1 MSDGPK
7 DAASQ
12 GVVDLDLILSSIT
25 TGSTESRS
33 GCGGSL
39 ILVNQKRTDPA
50 PPCDPLTTVAYESW
64 MFRETSDAVLHHWRE
79 LPTDVIRFAIVEDAV
94 LHARSLCEIFLR
106 LGREDAISLK
116 HLFPE
121 LDSNIEK
128 YAPVRNKT
136 KRLRKEYRQHNGRP
150 YDYET
155 LFNTRVLH
163 PTVFRGEY
171 GLYRE
176 PLTRLRPQLL
186 AIVDEIAAL
195 APSLGRLLSAGGG
208 RF

>member
-12 GVVDLDLILSSIT
+12 GVVDPDLILSSIT
-25 TGSTESRS
+25 AGSTESRS

-39 ILVNQKRTDPA
+39 ILVNQTRSDPA
-50 PPCDPLTTVAYESW
+50 PPCDPLTTAAYESW
-64 MFRETSDAVLHHWRE
+64 MFRETSDAVLHRLGE

-94 LHARSLCEIFLR
+94 LHVRSLCEIFLR
-106 LGREDAISLK
+106 LGRKDA
-116 HLFPE
+116 
-121 LDSNIEK
+121 N
-128 YAPVRNKT
+128 APLRNKT
-136 KRLRKEYRQHNGRP
+136 RRLHKEYRQHNGRP

-163 PTVFRGEY
+163 PTVFRGKY

-208 RF
+208 RS

>member
-7 DAASQ
+7 DAASK
-12 GVVDLDLILSSIT
+12 GVVDLDLTLSSIRA
-25 TGSTESRS
+25 GSTECKS

-50 PPCDPLTTVAYESW
+50 PPCDPLRTVAYESW
-64 MFRETSDAVLHHWRE
+64 MFRETSDTVLHHRRD

-94 LHARSLCEIFLR
+94 LHARSLCELFLC
-106 LGREDAISLK
+106 LGGEDAISVK
-116 HLFPE
+116 HLFPD
-121 LDSNIEK
+121 LDRNIEK
-128 YAPVRNKT
+128 YAPLRNKT

-163 PTVFRGEY
+163 PTVFRGKY

-195 APSLGRLLSAGGG
+195 AQSFGGG
-208 RF
+208 